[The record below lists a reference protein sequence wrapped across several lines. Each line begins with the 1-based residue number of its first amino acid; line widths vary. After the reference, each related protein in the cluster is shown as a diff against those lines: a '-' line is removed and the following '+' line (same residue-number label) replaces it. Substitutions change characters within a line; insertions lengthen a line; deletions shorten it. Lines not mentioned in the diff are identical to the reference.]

1 MNHLTMRTSGPK
13 FAPGIVA
20 ASRRSAPPRSGQPQS
35 EPMDTV
41 QISNADSNKARKWGG
56 RFGTLALAGIV
67 TAGALTGTAAAGQQ
81 PSADGELIVHHHSDG
96 SKSTQVGDFT
106 RNPDGSLTTRVG
118 NLEITNGKVSA
129 MRQGDTVFHSD
140 GSFSRSQGHG
150 LTVRSNGQSTFAP

>member
-56 RFGTLALAGIV
+56 RFGTLALVGIV
-67 TAGALTGTAAAGQQ
+67 TAAAVVVTGGWGTYYLPG
-81 PSADGELIVHHHSDG
+81 
-96 SKSTQVGDFT
+96 
-106 RNPDGSLTTRVG
+106 
-118 NLEITNGKVSA
+118 
-129 MRQGDTVFHSD
+129 
-140 GSFSRSQGHG
+140 
-150 LTVRSNGQSTFAP
+150 